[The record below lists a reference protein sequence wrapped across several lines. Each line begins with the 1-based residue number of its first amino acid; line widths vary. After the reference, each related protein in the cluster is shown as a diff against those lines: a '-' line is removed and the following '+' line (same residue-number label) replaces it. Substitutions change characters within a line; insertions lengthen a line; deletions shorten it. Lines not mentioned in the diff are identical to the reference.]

1 MFSTVESSIA
11 KSGKALA
18 IFKKDWHDILYDFTN
33 TKGLK
38 NKFTAVFS
46 TGLSND
52 DINALKYYNAQIRLG
67 VDSQTAFYRCLSN
80 SSSVAQNLEAQ
91 ANGATVSEEALTVA
105 TNQLTLAQKASAAAS
120 KALRIALNVALN
132 VGLMFAINAIITGIT
147 KLVNRQK
154 EAVNRLQSK

>member
-18 IFKKDWHDILYDFTN
+18 IFKKDWHDILYDFKN

-38 NKFTAVFS
+38 NKFTAAFS
-46 TGLSND
+46 TGISND

-67 VDSQTAFYRCLSN
+67 VKPQTAFYRCLSN
-80 SSSVAQNLEAQ
+80 SSSAAQNLAVQ
-91 ANGATVSEEALTVA
+91 ANGAAASEELLTIE

-120 KALRIALNVALN
+120 KALGVAL
-132 VGLMFAINAIITGIT
+132 
-147 KLVNRQK
+147 KCCP
-154 EAVNRLQSK
+154 